1 VADLGCSRN
10 AAVAFDFFVRRGL
23 RDFQAAAIVG
33 NLQWESKLNPRLD
46 VPDPTKSNPGARGR
60 GIAGWGPPRWQNLL
74 AFAAERDPWS
84 LDVQLEFLWHELQSA
99 PSFGLEPLLAATT
112 AADATIVF
120 QDRFEHPDPTKAHA
134 DKRIELANA
143 ALFACPLV
151 RPPPA
156 SPRGGIWAAAAGAL
170 ALAAATGYGVYKAFT
185 SRALEPG
192 RDRSRAPSGD
202 QFSHFH
208 PLSRDEFGPT
218 STIETGFETT
228 PLARDRRHCGG
239 SGSHDR
245 TRKWTEGRG
254 NARTR
259 AAPARPNVR
268 RGGKGRAPRAG
279 GLASGDERRG
289 RGAPRAA
296 RPSECPLILVHFPG
310 DGVRDAH
317 ALRGLGRQD
326 VRDLGR
332 AALSPARRRAS
343 AVGATPRGDDTRAR
357 RMSVDRRMTPRKPEA
372 FAHRWDVFSV
382 LDDSLIGGVRG
393 KNTAEALRRARE
405 KWPSLAGQIEVKR
418 RRQEK

>member
-1 VADLGCSRN
+1 MQAIEPPSGQRETSRCPVADLGCSPN

-192 RDRSRAPSGD
+192 PRPEPRPERRPVLPLPPTFSRRVRPDVDYRDR
-202 QFSHFH
+202 
-208 PLSRDEFGPT
+208 L
-218 STIETGFETT
+218 
-228 PLARDRRHCGG
+228 
-239 SGSHDR
+239 
-245 TRKWTEGRG
+245 
-254 NARTR
+254 
-259 AAPARPNVR
+259 
-268 RGGKGRAPRAG
+268 
-279 GLASGDERRG
+279 
-289 RGAPRAA
+289 
-296 RPSECPLILVHFPG
+296 
-310 DGVRDAH
+310 
-317 ALRGLGRQD
+317 
-326 VRDLGR
+326 
-332 AALSPARRRAS
+332 
-343 AVGATPRGDDTRAR
+343 
-357 RMSVDRRMTPRKPEA
+357 
-372 FAHRWDVFSV
+372 
-382 LDDSLIGGVRG
+382 
-393 KNTAEALRRARE
+393 
-405 KWPSLAGQIEVKR
+405 
-418 RRQEK
+418 